1 MTRTHTPGPWQATPG
16 VNPAVWLIDSTKD
29 GAITEIRPIRDSATN
44 EANANL
50 ISAAPALLEAAEAAV
65 AALTQPA
72 TFPADINAAVLWLT
86 NAIAAAK
93 GGAQ

>member
-1 MTRTHTPGPWQATPG
+1 MTTHTPGPWEAIDRDGIGIDDNVIGPNNEQIARVYAIDTDSG
-16 VNPAVWLIDSTKD
+16 NSNWQLIT
-29 GAITEIRPIRDSATN
+29 
-44 EANANL
+44 
-50 ISAAPALLEAAEAAV
+50 AAPALLEAAEAAV